1 MNNSNSQTINISTST
16 IFRIV
21 LILLGLVF
29 LYAIRDILAIIFV
42 AVIIAAAINGPV
54 SWLQRHRVPRL
65 LGVVFIYLLLFL
77 LLGLIITL
85 VFPPLAEQIKQLASH
100 FPEIMEKIG
109 LSVQQWSGKY
119 NFEGSFQTLLSN
131 ISGKL
136 SQATSSV
143 FTTIVGLFGGLF
155 SAIVVLVISFY
166 LANQERGVK
175 KLLVSLTPKEH
186 RNYISDLI
194 DRIESKIGAWL
205 RGQLILMFIVGV
217 LVFIGLHLLGV
228 KYALTLA
235 LIAGFFEI
243 IPYVGPIISAVPA
256 TILAFLQAPFLALMV
271 IILFTVINQ
280 MENYILIPQVMKRTV
295 GLSPIVIIIVMLI
308 GAKLAGI
315 LGIVLSVP
323 VAAAIGEFFK
333 DFQKERA

>member
-16 IFRIV
+16 IFRVI
-21 LILLGLVF
+21 LILLSLVF
-29 LYAIRDILAIIFV
+29 LYLIRDILVIVFV
-42 AVIIAAAINGPV
+42 AVIIAAAVNGPV

-65 LGVVFIYLLLFL
+65 LGVVFIYLLLFF

-85 VFPPLAEQIKQLASH
+85 VFPPLAEQIKQLATH

-109 LSVQQWSGKY
+109 LSVQKWWGRY
-119 NFEGSFQTLLSN
+119 EIEGNLQALLGN
-131 ISGKL
+131 ISGRL
-136 SQATSSV
+136 NQATSSV
-143 FTTIVGLFGGLF
+143 FATIIGLFGGLF

-186 RNYISDLI
+186 RDYASDLI
-194 DRIESKIGAWL
+194 DRIEGKIGAWL

-217 LVFIGLHLLGV
+217 LVFIGLHFLGV

-308 GAKLAGI
+308 GAKLAGL